1 MLILITIVVILVDIV
16 DLEDGIEEVIG
27 VVVVVVVVVG
37 GGGSRHIYYCHCYE
51 VGRGIPYPIFI
62 KISPCHSNTTQE
74 ICRLRVG
81 KNCIFLISIIRIS
94 TKLIVK
100 FLLRVR

>member
-1 MLILITIVVILVDIV
+1 MTIVVILVDIV

-27 VVVVVVVVVG
+27 VVVVVVVVVV
-37 GGGSRHIYYCHCYE
+37 GGSRHIYYCHCYE

>member
-16 DLEDGIEEVIG
+16 DLEDGIEEVI

-37 GGGSRHIYYCHCYE
+37 GSRRIYYCHCYE

>member
-27 VVVVVVVVVG
+27 VVVVVVVVVV
-37 GGGSRHIYYCHCYE
+37 GGSRHIYYCHCYE